1 MKAGIRDFLFVI
13 IGFLICIIVFG
24 GANRISYQVA
34 IKEDPCYRYNYMDNM
49 RLDSNYS
56 QVFVYCANREL
67 NGTKNMLNFY
77 FRNLPKEAN
86 FTSQEQIVV
95 DKVKKIIND
104 EFIENNNNK
113 TATENS
119 KISNKKMR

>member
-67 NGTKNMLNFY
+67 NRTKNMLDFY
-77 FRNLPKEAN
+77 FRILPKDAN

-104 EFIENNNNK
+104 EFIENNITK
-113 TATENS
+113 QQP
-119 KISNKKMR
+119 KIQKFQIRK

>member
-24 GANRISYQVA
+24 GANSISYQVA
-34 IKEDPCYRYNYMDNM
+34 IKEDPCYQYNYMDNM

-67 NGTKNMLNFY
+67 NRTKNMLDFY
-77 FRNLPKEAN
+77 FRILPKDAN

>member
-56 QVFVYCANREL
+56 QVFVYCANRAL
-67 NGTKNMLNFY
+67 NRTKNMLDFY
-77 FRNLPKEAN
+77 FRILPKDAN

-104 EFIENNNNK
+104 EFIENNITK
-113 TATENS
+113 QQP
-119 KISNKKMR
+119 KIQKFQIRK